1 MFGVQLLGAEHV
13 GRVGFDGRVLPLAA
27 NRDLPPVPFVIPFNK
42 NPDFNSIQMQL
53 AVKILP
59 SIDFFGVKWTEVA
72 QIRIVKVPFPNPVVQ
87 NLERRKD
94 FRVIN
99 PPTQLRIRKLR
110 ELPGMRAFPGESRNP
125 EKCHVIANNSKNP
138 DPFRYSVTVNVNP
151 V

>member
-1 MFGVQLLGAEHV
+1 MLGVLGLMGVSSHWRQIEIC
-13 GRVGFDGRVLPLAA
+13 RRFPLSY
-27 NRDLPPVPFVIPFNK
+27 LSIK
-42 NPDFNSIQMQL
+42 TPDFTSMQIQL